1 MLLALASSAN
11 HISGYLGSQTYN
23 HAVVHHT
30 TRKSI
35 SSLSVTSNAVD
46 KGTARMHYIMSFLG
60 IVLFTSLVRS
70 TLDPHPIMAFTV
82 YVVV

>member
-23 HAVVHHT
+23 LAVVNHT

-35 SSLSVTSNAVD
+35 SSLNVTSNEVD
-46 KGTARMHYIMSFLG
+46 KGTTRIHYIISFLG
-60 IVLFTSLVRS
+60 IVLFTSLVKS